1 MPHSGEWVEVESRP
15 GKFIVMGGEALQRL
29 SNGLIFAVKHKVD
42 LTGKTERYS
51 LAFFLDPKP
60 DAVLEPL
67 NKFKLGKQ
75 GLYKAKVAGHKGV
88 IKNHI

>member
-29 SNGLIFAVKHKVD
+29 TNGLIFAVKHKVE

-51 LAFFLDPKP
+51 LAFFLDPAP

-75 GLYKAKVAGHKGV
+75 
-88 IKNHI
+88 